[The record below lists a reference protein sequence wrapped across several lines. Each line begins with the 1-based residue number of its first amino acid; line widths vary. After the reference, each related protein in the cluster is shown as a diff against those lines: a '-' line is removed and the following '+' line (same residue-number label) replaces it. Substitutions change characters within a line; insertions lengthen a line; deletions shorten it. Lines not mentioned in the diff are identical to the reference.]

1 MLRLIAKHEL
11 IHAQI
16 VLLLA
21 ISLQSVVWQLNNEL
35 LQGLQYL
42 LIPAE
47 IILALLISLTV
58 SLRTLR
64 KRGVNH
70 AVALMLLA
78 TITITNVASLVQ
90 VLNSLI
96 VTHASLTGIELLGS
110 AMAIFITNIIVFAL
124 WYWEIDSPG
133 LSGHRWQKS
142 DQDFQFTQ
150 QDLKGQFTN
159 WHPEFLDYLYLSVTN
174 AINFAAADARPLT
187 HGAKLLMGT
196 QALISVFTLALVLA
210 RSVSILGT

>member
-16 VLLLA
+16 ILLLA
-21 ISLQSVVWQLNNEL
+21 ISLQSVVWQMNDDILV
-35 LQGLQYL
+35 GLQYV
-42 LIPAE
+42 LIPTE
-47 IILALLISLTV
+47 IILAILISFTV

-70 AVALMLLA
+70 VVALFLLGM
-78 TITITNVASLVQ
+78 ITAANVASLII
-90 VLNSLI
+90 VLHSLI
-96 VTHASLTGIELLGS
+96 ISHTSITSIELLGS
-110 AMAIFITNIIVFAL
+110 ALAIFITNVIVFAL

-133 LSGHRWQKS
+133 LSGHRWKKS

-150 QDLKGQFTN
+150 QDMRERFAS
-159 WHPEFLDYLYLSVTN
+159 WRPEFLDYLYLSTTN

-187 HGAKLLMGT
+187 HSAKLLMGV
-196 QALISVFTLALVLA
+196 QALVSVFTLALVLA